1 MIFVYYKSTYSDF
14 QGEIYIKIDFLLTFS
29 TFWIIIPTAN
39 KSRKTENTQ
48 EENKVELKTKNTFG
62 YNKADFA
69 KFKKYA
75 WLMLLSFGFT
85 YLFFYN
91 GRQNINLVMDL
102 MKEEFKSDLGT
113 IGVVTSALFW
123 CYAFGQLI
131 SGRLGAFIGYK
142 KLMFIGVASSAVLN
156 VLISFQSNLWVIAV
170 LWGLNGFCQAMV
182 WSNGVGVLNKWWP
195 KEKRGFA
202 SGLATAFSGVAQVVT
217 YLTIN
222 LCLTLNPEWGW
233 RAGFR
238 YPMIPMVLILIAF
251 VAFFKEKPE
260 DVGLAPFVEGDAATE
275 ERDAKLALEMEQKGY
290 LYPYK
295 LLFSE
300 PKVIVFCLISAIAGI
315 GRYGLLTWVPTYFMD
330 TMELSV
336 KDGIFSSIL
345 LPIGQACAMFVFPFI
360 TDKVFKGKREPM
372 LILAAIVAFFGMIAF
387 PFIKTQAPATIML
400 FVVGV
405 FSMVTGVIWAI
416 AGDMGGRALSSTVVG
431 VLDWAVYMG
440 AAIQAVIFGFVKESF
455 GWPAIFITIGVLYV
469 LLLVLTLLAKNMKTK
484 KI

>member
-1 MIFVYYKSTYSDF
+1 MSEKIKQKFTYGYTSDEF
-14 QGEIYIKIDFLLTFS
+14 K
-29 TFWIIIPTAN
+29 
-39 KSRKTENTQ
+39 
-48 EENKVELKTKNTFG
+48 
-62 YNKADFA
+62 

-102 MKEEFKSDLGT
+102 MKEHFSSDLGT

-123 CYAFGQLI
+123 CYAFGQLV
-131 SGRLGAFIGYK
+131 SGRLGQWIGYK
-142 KLMFIGVASSAVLN
+142 KLMIFGVVASAILN
-156 VLISFQSNLWVIAV
+156 LVISFQNNLWVIAV

-182 WSNGVGVLNKWWP
+182 WSNGIGVLNKWWP
-195 KEKRGFA
+195 KKNRGFA

-222 LCLTLNPEWGW
+222 LCLALNPEWGW

-238 YPMIPMVLILIAF
+238 FPMIPMVLILIAF

-260 DVGLAPFVEGDAATE
+260 DVGLKAFEEEDGAAAAHDAA
-275 ERDAKLALEMEQKGY
+275 LAADIEKRGFF
-290 LYPYK
+290 YPYK

-330 TMELSV
+330 QMNLSV

-372 LILAAIVAFFGMIAF
+372 LILAAIVAFLGLVTF
-387 PFIKTQAPATIML
+387 PFITSQAPATVML

-440 AAIQAVIFGFVKESF
+440 AAIQATVFGFVKESF
-455 GWPAIFITIGVLYV
+455 GWSAIFITIGALYII
-469 LLLVLTLLAKNMKTK
+469 LLILTLAARKMKMK
-484 KI
+484 RL